1 MSAVAPID
9 PAERSQLPVGVAP
22 SEARGGRGTVVLRGL
37 LHDRTAL
44 AALTILGLL
53 VLGALLGPIVLRDPT
68 QLEPANR
75 FADPTLTHPF
85 GTDELGRD
93 LFSRVMDAGRLSL
106 GIAAASTAMA
116 MVVGTAWGFVAAVS
130 RGFLDEALMRLVDA
144 AMAIPMI
151 LFALIFVAALGT
163 DGETLALIIG
173 LLMIPL
179 TARVARAA
187 VLTELAMDYH
197 RALVAVGVPRW
208 RIMIGEVMPNAAPP
222 LLAQASLNLATSLMV
237 EASLSF
243 VGLGVQP
250 PDASWGTLLQVGYQ
264 NLFNTIWYP
273 LFPALAIAA
282 TVGALNVVA
291 DRVQAIL
298 DRTDA

>member
-1 MSAVAPID
+1 MNAVAPAGAPEGPPLAAGAV
-9 PAERSQLPVGVAP
+9 PAPLAE
-22 SEARGGRGTVVLRGL
+22 GRGPGVVRRLLR
-37 LHDRTAL
+37 DRGAR

-53 VLGALLGPIVLRDPT
+53 VLGALVGPVLLVDPT

-75 FADPTLTHPF
+75 FAEPSLAHPF

-93 LFSRVMDAGRLSL
+93 MLSRVLDAGRLSL
-106 GIAAASTAMA
+106 GIAAVSTAIAMA
-116 MVVGTAWGFVAAVS
+116 VGTLWGFAAAIS
-130 RGFLDEALMRLVDA
+130 RGLLDELLMRVADA

-151 LFALIFVAALGT
+151 LFALIFVAAFGS
-163 DGETLALIIG
+163 DGPTLALTIG

-187 VLTELAMDYH
+187 VLAELAMDYH

-208 RIMIGEVMPNAAPP
+208 RIMAGEVLPNAAPP
-222 LLAQASLNLATSLMV
+222 LLAQASLNLATSILV

-250 PDASWGTLLQVGYQ
+250 PDASWGTLLQVGYA

-273 LFPALAIAA
+273 LFPALAIGLAIGA
-282 TVGALNVVA
+282 FNTVGDRLQVV
-291 DRVQAIL
+291 L
-298 DRTDA
+298 DRSEP